1 MVWQRS
7 SGRQFGP
14 PVWAASLRR
23 QYRGPYCGR
32 SWRLDGGHNTCYYI
46 AACATRI
53 AFVRYN
59 LAPVIEPH
67 GLSLKSHV
75 ISSPSLFSPGWHVLP
90 PDHRTF
96 VMQRQY
102 IAGLQARDQVD
113 EIYRVVDKQVRAN
126 RQGAD
131 YLLLQLMDRTG
142 QISGLR
148 WNAGQAVYET
158 FAKGDYLRV
167 VGTTQLHNGML
178 QLIVQDFQVVPT
190 AKVNL
195 EDFATSNPG
204 QIDTW
209 FQELRERLTT
219 LSNPDLARL
228 MADYFADESL
238 TSKLR
243 RAPAGVKTH
252 HAYEGGLLRH
262 VLDLVRI
269 ADVVAPHYPQ
279 LDRDLLLAGVFL
291 HDLGKLEELSF
302 DGELTYSDAGQL
314 LGHLVQG
321 VVELQTRAHRIASTT
336 AQPIPSQLILRLQH
350 MIASHHGQLDH
361 GSPKVPMT
369 IEAIVLHFLDDMDA
383 KVNAATELIES
394 DRNSDSVWTAFH
406 PTLGRKLFKPS
417 LKSPL

>member
-1 MVWQRS
+1 MP
-7 SGRQFGP
+7 RQF
-14 PVWAASLRR
+14 
-23 QYRGPYCGR
+23 
-32 SWRLDGGHNTCYYI
+32 I
-46 AACATRI
+46 A
-53 AFVRYN
+53 
-59 LAPVIEPH
+59 E
-67 GLSLKSHV
+67 
-75 ISSPSLFSPGWHVLP
+75 
-90 PDHRTF
+90 
-96 VMQRQY
+96 
-102 IAGLQARDQVD
+102 LQARDQVD

-148 WNAGQAVYET
+148 WNAGQALYES
-158 FAKGDYLRV
+158 FSKGDFLRV
-167 VGTTQLHNGML
+167 VGGTQLHNGLL
-178 QLIVQDFQVVPT
+178 QLIVQDFHVVP
-190 AKVNL
+190 AGKVNL

-204 QIDTW
+204 QIDEW
-209 FQELRERLTT
+209 LSELRERLTSLT
-219 LSNPDLARL
+219 HPDLQRL
-228 MADYFADESL
+228 MADYFADERL
-238 TSKLR
+238 IGKLR

-269 ADVVAPHYPQ
+269 ADAVAPNYPQ

-291 HDLGKLEELSF
+291 HDLGKLDELSF

-321 VVELQTRAHRIASTT
+321 VVELEVRANRIAATS
-336 AQPIPSQLILRLQH
+336 QPIPPQLILRLQH
-350 MIASHHGQLDH
+350 MIASHHGFLDH

-369 IEAIVLHFLDDMDA
+369 IEAIVLHYLDDMDA

-406 PTLGRKLFKPS
+406 PNLGRKLYKPS
-417 LKSPL
+417 VIVE

>member
-1 MVWQRS
+1 
-7 SGRQFGP
+7 
-14 PVWAASLRR
+14 
-23 QYRGPYCGR
+23 
-32 SWRLDGGHNTCYYI
+32 
-46 AACATRI
+46 
-53 AFVRYN
+53 
-59 LAPVIEPH
+59 
-67 GLSLKSHV
+67 
-75 ISSPSLFSPGWHVLP
+75 
-90 PDHRTF
+90 
-96 VMQRQY
+96 MQRQF

-148 WNAGQAVYET
+148 WNAGQSLYET
-158 FAKGDYLRV
+158 FSKGDFLRV
-167 VGTTQLHNGML
+167 VGGTQLHNGML
-178 QLIVQDFQVVPT
+178 QLIVQDFQVVPPG
-190 AKVNL
+190 KVNL

-204 QIDTW
+204 QIDEW
-209 FQELRERLTT
+209 FNELRNRLTT
-219 LSNPDLARL
+219 LGNPDLVRL
-228 MADYFADESL
+228 MVDYFADE
-238 TSKLR
+238 TIVNKLR

-269 ADVVAPHYPQ
+269 ADAVAPHYPQ

-291 HDLGKLEELSF
+291 HDLGKLDELSF

-321 VVELQTRAHRIASTT
+321 AIELELRAARIAANSN
-336 AQPIPSQLILRLQH
+336 QPIAPHLILRLQH
-350 MIASHHGQLDH
+350 MIVSHHGQLDH

-406 PTLGRKLFKPS
+406 PSLGRKLFKPS
-417 LKSPL
+417 VVSQ